1 MKAFDELLGGE
12 KDIAI
17 DRCSRIVLDLLYL
30 RIIVLED
37 KIINRKLLSAIDE
50 CDHYIDFV
58 RHPKI
63 LESDVQCCIK
73 DLAEAM
79 AMDGKY

>member
-1 MKAFDELLGGE
+1 MRSFEQLLDSE
-12 KDIAI
+12 KDTAI
-17 DRCSRIVLDLLYL
+17 NRCNGIILDLLYL
-30 RIIVLED
+30 RIVVLED
-37 KIINRKLLSAIDE
+37 KALNYKLLSAIDE

-58 RHPKI
+58 RHPKV

-79 AMDGKY
+79 AMDAEY

>member
-1 MKAFDELLGGE
+1 MKSFDQLLDSE
-12 KDIAI
+12 KNTAI
-17 DRCSRIVLDLLYL
+17 NRCNDIVLDLLYL
-30 RIIVLED
+30 RMIVLED
-37 KIINRKLLSAIDE
+37 KRLNCKLLSAIDE

-58 RHPKI
+58 RHPKV